1 MGEKIVVIL
10 FDLDGTVIDSTEAIL
25 ESFHNSFD
33 VHKLAHP
40 SDEEIKRLIGYP
52 LDIMYKEL
60 GIEEALVWD
69 IVDTYKLHYRKI
81 SREKTF
87 LLEGAKESIILASKH
102 AELGVVTTKTAR
114 YSKELL
120 EHFGLMEYF
129 KVLIGREDV
138 QNPKPHAEP
147 INKALESF
155 TSRQDEVWMI
165 GDTRMDIASA
175 QNAGVNHVAV
185 LSGYDNEKQLNE
197 LTTLI
202 KKNVLE
208 AVNYIINKQK

>member
-1 MGEKIVVIL
+1 MVIL

-33 VHKLAHP
+33 VHNLKHP
-40 SDEEIKRLIGYP
+40 SDENIKSLIGHP

-60 GIEEALVWD
+60 GIDEDMVWD

-81 SREKTF
+81 SRQKTV
-87 LLEGAKESIILASKH
+87 LLSGAKESIELASTY
-102 AELGVVTTKTAR
+102 AQLGVVTTKTAK

-120 EHFGLMEYF
+120 EHFGLMHYF
-129 KVLIGREDV
+129 KILIGREDV
-138 QNPKPHAEP
+138 INPKPHAEP
-147 INKALESF
+147 INKALETF
-155 TSRQDEVWMI
+155 TCNKEDVWMI

-175 QNAGVNHVAV
+175 QNACVNHVAV
-185 LSGYDNEKQLNE
+185 LSGYDNQKQLNE

-202 KKNVLE
+202 KQDVLE
-208 AVNYIINKQK
+208 AVKFIQTKQK